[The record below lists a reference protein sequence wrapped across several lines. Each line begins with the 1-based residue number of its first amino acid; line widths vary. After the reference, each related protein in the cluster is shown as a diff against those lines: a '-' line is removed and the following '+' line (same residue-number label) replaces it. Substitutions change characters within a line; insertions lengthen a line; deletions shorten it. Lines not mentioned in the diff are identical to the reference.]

1 MIKVYGYIPAWNLP
15 CISPYVTKMV
25 NYLAMSGADYEV
37 VGQDLATLQQD
48 APHGKLPY
56 IVDEDGTKV
65 GDSNTIIKYLKDKYG
80 DPLDA
85 DLTPAQKADEVAWNR
100 LLDEHL
106 YWSGVIQPRWR
117 LDGGWE
123 TYIPYI
129 VGGAEVPKDSE
140 LRAGLDGFRTVIVG
154 EFDGQGMGRRSVEE
168 VWQLAREDLDAI
180 SDFLGDKPYFF
191 GDEPRSIDAGVYG
204 HLMHVLYVPFESEAK
219 EYGLQKKNLVDYCT
233 RMRDRYGV

>member
-1 MIKVYGYIPAWNLP
+1 MIKVYSYIPAWNLP
-15 CISPYVTKMV
+15 CISPYVTKLV
-25 NYLAMSGADYEV
+25 NYMAMSGANYEV
-37 VGQDLATLQQD
+37 VQQDLTTLQQD

-65 GDSNTIIKYLKDKYG
+65 ADSNTIIEYMKDKYG

-85 DLTPAQKADEVAWNR
+85 DLTPAQKADEVAWTR

-117 LDGGWE
+117 EDRGWE

-140 LRAGLDGFRTVIVG
+140 LRAGLDQFREVIVS
-154 EFDGQGMGRRSVEE
+154 EFNGQGMGRRSDEE
-168 VWQLAREDLDAI
+168 VYDLAKRDLDAI

-191 GDEPRSIDAGVYG
+191 GDEPRSIDAAVYG
-204 HLMHVLYVPFESEAK
+204 HLMHVMYVPFESAAK
-219 EYGLQKKNLVDYCT
+219 DYGLTKKNLVEYCT